1 MSIFRTEAPQ
11 KAVRNGGSVTPMS
24 GPQYETQPKPVN
36 PAPPGDIKH
45 APNAGSK

>member
-1 MSIFRTEAPQ
+1 MSIFRTPAPA
-11 KAVRNGGSVTPMS
+11 KAAREGGSVTPMS

-36 PAPPGDIKH
+36 PDPTGDVKH